1 MSEKGN
7 IVMLEPTYDL
17 EKIRRLEA
25 ALIEYVERY
34 GLTDSAREALEQLD
48 RILPT
53 GEGARSGFPSD
64 TGV

>member
-1 MSEKGN
+1 MPEKSN

-34 GLTDSAREALEQLD
+34 GLTKSAREALEQLD
-48 RILPT
+48 RILPP
-53 GEGARSGFPSD
+53 GEGARSAFPND
-64 TGV
+64 THV